1 MNKPIG
7 STVKNVGWTH
17 YESVGR
23 VLVAAAFVV
32 ALVVAMFSAQVG
44 AQEAVK
50 TGGTLQVTRDS
61 GSYTFNLNPFG
72 TAGQNL
78 PATPLIYEPLF
89 FVNTLNGDVVPLLGT
104 SYEWSDDTLTLT
116 VKTREDV
123 QWSDG
128 EPFSA
133 DDVAFTF
140 NYLKQ
145 YPALDTKGLWA
156 LGLESVEATDANT
169 VVFTF
174 SEPNTPLFANGNGIA
189 GQLIVPEHVWSG
201 IDNPA
206 EATNENPVG
215 TGPFLFDSFAPQ
227 LIKVV
232 KNPNYWLS
240 GQPYIDGITWQV
252 TNSNQA
258 SLLLL
263 LSNQADYAYSNI
275 SNVER
280 TYASKNPDLYQY
292 WWPVN
297 NDNILFLNTAKAPFD
312 DVALRKAIAMAID
325 KADLAAKAYAGTSV
339 GPADPSGI
347 IPSQQD
353 VWLDASLAEADYGY
367 DPEAAMAMLTEAG
380 YTLNGDTLLDPEGNA
395 LPTFNILVGAGW
407 TDFITMAQIISQ
419 NLQAL
424 GISTTIQQENWGS
437 YSRALQS
444 GTYDMAISWG
454 WGNGP
459 TPYYLY
465 NQSFAP
471 EFSAEVGEL
480 AASNFSRFTDPT
492 ITQALETYR
501 SSSDEA
507 TQKQAIN
514 DIASVV
520 VEQVPYV
527 PLTDRVQF
535 SNYNLSNFT
544 GWPTADNPY
553 TDGGPDDSAAGLL
566 MFREVHLK

>member
-1 MNKPIG
+1 MNKTAYRPLRRIA
-7 STVKNVGWTH
+7 
-17 YESVGR
+17 R
-23 VLVAAAFVV
+23 VLFALIVAIATLSV
-32 ALVVAMFSAQVG
+32 QVG
-44 AQEAVK
+44 AQEAQ
-50 TGGTLQVTRDS
+50 TGGTLQVSRSS

-89 FVNTLNGDVVPLLGT
+89 FVNTLTGELTPLLGT
-104 SYEWSDDTLTLT
+104 SYGWSDDNLTLT
-116 VKTREDV
+116 VETREGV

-128 EPFSA
+128 EPFTA
-133 DDVAFTF
+133 EDVAFTF
-140 NYLKQ
+140 NYLREH
-145 YPALDTKGLWA
+145 PALDTRGLWA
-156 LGLESVEATDANT
+156 LGLESVEATDENT

-174 SEPNTPLFANGNGIA
+174 SEPNTPLFANGDGVA

-201 IDNPA
+201 IGNPA

-232 KNPNYWLS
+232 KNPDYWLS
-240 GQPYIDGITWQV
+240 GQPYIDGVTWQV
-252 TNSNQA
+252 TNSNEA
-258 SLLLL
+258 TLLLL
-263 LSNQADYAYSNI
+263 LNNEADYAYSNI

-280 TYASKNPDLYQY
+280 VYTSRNPELYDY

-297 NDNILFLNTAKAPFD
+297 NSNILFLNTAKAPFD
-312 DVALRKAIAMAID
+312 DVAVRKAIAMAVD

-339 GPADPSGI
+339 GAADPSGI
-347 IPSQQD
+347 IPAQQEE
-353 VWLDASLAEADYGY
+353 WLDASLAEADYGY
-367 DPEAAMAMLTEAG
+367 DPEAAGAMLTEAG
-380 YTLNGDTLLDPEGNA
+380 YTVQNGNLTDPEGNA

-407 TDFITMAQIISQ
+407 NDFITMAQIVSQ
-419 NLQAL
+419 NLEAL
-424 GISTTIQQENWGS
+424 GIESTIQQENWGS

-465 NQSFAP
+465 HQSFAP

-480 AASNFSRFTDPT
+480 ATSNFSRFTDPA
-492 ITQALETYR
+492 ITEALETYR

-507 TQKQAIN
+507 AQKEAIN
-514 DIASVV
+514 TIAGVV
-520 VEQVPYV
+520 VDQVPYV

-544 GWPTADNPY
+544 GWPSPDNPY
-553 TDGGPDDSAAGLL
+553 TDGGADDSTAGLL
-566 MFREVHLK
+566 MFREVRLK

>member
-1 MNKPIG
+1 MNRTAYQPF
-7 STVKNVGWTH
+7 
-17 YESVGR
+17 GR
-23 VLVAAAFVV
+23 IVRMLFVV
-32 ALVVAMFSAQVG
+32 TVAVAMLSVQAG
-44 AQEAVK
+44 AQEAQ
-50 TGGTLQVTRDS
+50 TGGILQITRDS

-89 FVNTLNGDVVPLLGT
+89 FVNSLTGELTPLLGT
-104 SYEWSDDTLTLT
+104 SHEWSDDTLTLT
-116 VKTREDV
+116 VETREGA

-133 DDVAFTF
+133 EDVAFTF
-140 NYLKQ
+140 NYLRE
-145 YPALDTKGLWA
+145 YPALDTSGLWS
-156 LGLESVEATDANT
+156 LGLESVEATDENT

-174 SEPNTPLFANGNGIA
+174 AEANTPLFANGNGIA
-189 GQLIVPEHVWSG
+189 GQLIVPEHVWSA

-206 EATNENPVG
+206 EATNESPVG

-240 GQPYIDGITWQV
+240 GQPYIDGVTWQV

-263 LSNQADYAYSNI
+263 LNNEADYAYLNI
-275 SNVER
+275 PNVER
-280 TYASKNPDLYQY
+280 TYVSRNPELNQY

-297 NDNILFLNTAKAPFD
+297 NSNILFLNTAKAPFD
-312 DVALRKAIAMAID
+312 DVAVRKAIAMAVD

-339 GPADPSGI
+339 GAANPSGI
-347 IPSQQD
+347 IPAQQEE
-353 VWLDASLAEADYGY
+353 WLDASLAEAGYGY
-367 DPEAAMAMLTEAG
+367 DPEAARAMLTEAG
-380 YTLNGDTLLDPEGNA
+380 YTVQNGNLTDPEGNA

-407 TDFITMAQIISQ
+407 TDFITMAQIVSQ
-419 NLQAL
+419 NLEAL
-424 GISTTIQQENWGS
+424 GIESTIQQENWGS

-465 NQSFAP
+465 HQSFAP

-480 AASNFSRFTDPT
+480 ADSNFSRFTDPA
-492 ITQALETYR
+492 ITEALEAYR
-501 SSSDEA
+501 ASSDEA
-507 TQKQAIN
+507 AQREAIN
-514 DIASVV
+514 DIAEVV
-520 VEQVPYV
+520 IEQVPYV

-535 SNYNLSNFT
+535 STYNLSNFT
-544 GWPTADNPY
+544 GWPTPENPY
-553 TDGGPDDSAAGLL
+553 TDGGAEDTTAGLL
-566 MFREVHLK
+566 MLREVRLK